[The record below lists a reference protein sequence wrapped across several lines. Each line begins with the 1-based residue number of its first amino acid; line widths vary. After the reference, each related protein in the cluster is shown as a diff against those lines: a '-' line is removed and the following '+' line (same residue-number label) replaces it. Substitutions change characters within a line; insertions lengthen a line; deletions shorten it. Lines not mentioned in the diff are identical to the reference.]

1 MRLKSSSVTCI
12 VLREF
17 LYNIQVR
24 LHVGDKHL
32 LSPMGDE
39 VLLPSYQL
47 GDIFKNIQLGNDR
60 EFNENVCLV
69 RKTHYQV
76 RGGNAN
82 GGGGVPYLHGYLYL
96 LVWLRSPHFN
106 LSLRVTEYSLLRF

>member
-39 VLLPSYQL
+39 V
-47 GDIFKNIQLGNDR
+47 
-60 EFNENVCLV
+60 
-69 RKTHYQV
+69 
-76 RGGNAN
+76 
-82 GGGGVPYLHGYLYL
+82 
-96 LVWLRSPHFN
+96 
-106 LSLRVTEYSLLRF
+106 